1 MKKPSAVEA
10 CKHFNNNEHTF
21 SEHDRLIIIELLRNI
36 NTPFTETL
44 KLRLRKREKFWIKKL
59 KTFTLYGLNQELN

>member
-21 SEHDRLIIIELLRNI
+21 SEHDRFIIIELLRNI

-44 KLRLRKREKFWIKKL
+44 
-59 KTFTLYGLNQELN
+59 N